1 MPDQQPDDQPDD
13 APVEMF
19 GIVGNGDRPLP
30 RRAAAGFWERLCL
43 VDTGADRE
51 RPDTA
56 LAGAVGVVPGP
67 RRDRV
72 GSGRL
77 VVGAARGM
85 APRDSV

>member
-19 GIVGNGDRPLP
+19 GIVWGTVIDRFRVAPQ
-30 RRAAAGFWERLCL
+30 RLL
-43 VDTGADRE
+43 GKAVLGRHGADRV

-67 RRDRV
+67 DAIEWVQV
-72 GSGRL
+72 GW
-77 VVGAARGM
+77 
-85 APRDSV
+85 